1 MTTLVILASV
11 GKPVFLAPEE
21 LASALRVHPETVRGW
36 IRSGKLQAQKVG
48 RLWRIP
54 WEEAARLAGSEER
67 LEKALGEVRG

>member
-1 MTTLVILASV
+1 MA
-11 GKPVFLAPEE
+11 KPAFLAPEE

-54 WEEAARLAGSEER
+54 WKEAARLAGSEER
-67 LEKALGEVRG
+67 LEKALGEVQG

>member
-1 MTTLVILASV
+1 M
-11 GKPVFLAPEE
+11 GKPAFLAPEE
-21 LASALRVHPETVRGW
+21 VAAALRVHPETVRGW

-67 LEKALGEVRG
+67 LKEALEEVLG